1 MQNSTIPFNGS
12 YLTGEALERSQDFTT
27 NTLDVKSSTG
37 IGATTS
43 ILNIIE
49 HDVLAVFPL
58 SGVIQA
64 KENKT
69 HLFKSTRQY
78 FIYHNSHDRWQ
89 DVIDYFDIYG
99 DASTNLIICT
109 TAEQIL
115 YIREKQPI
123 LYKRLTNTRTFV
135 DEVHLFTQEWR
146 DSLATF
152 INLLTTE
159 WKASFKFSTATPT
172 RHFKTIFGDSY
183 DIKQLK
189 REFEKDKQIAITRN
203 IQDAWS
209 YVFSEMNQNRKV
221 VIFTNDLNHHTKEFM
236 ELSRINL
243 TGEGLKLKLSA
254 FGKGLDHFKDKIDTR
269 FLNTFPLIFCSS
281 KYLTGYDIEPD
292 TDTSILILTNNKSE
306 STSYSVE
313 DIIQAYGRVRCNL
326 VNALLC
332 IQKTMQP
339 PTMMEVESI
348 KVTSEATYL
357 LAQEQQKFIPKDD
370 KFFKKNYKKLPLD
383 KNGNASKLIAYSN
396 YLDAESEYILYN
408 EIESFLN
415 SYGFK
420 IIDLDLSI
428 LTPEDKFY
436 IKEIQKDK
444 KLILKSIGINRKIDN
459 IIKGQ
464 EGQNLFKTIMKVAEN
479 PKTKKNR
486 DGYNQELIL
495 MYCIAYFREYLPPEL
510 FKMIPY
516 NKQTRIKGLCTEIN
530 NYLNTNFHDENI
542 RDKIDI
548 DNYYLNKRL
557 NKDYECKANPK
568 DIWEIIRVFRYCYH
582 HLNLNYKHLKPDSKK
597 TIDLFYWVNYY
608 KIKNLEAAHI
618 RAKVMD
624 RMKDLTDKDIIRMN
638 KNIDGNG
645 YTLTDDK
652 VKFQKIYLEQIKEAN
667 MYLMSRN
674 QNIFVSSYRDGREY
688 NPLTNISTVF
698 RENLLY
704 NYTSVDVV
712 SANAQFTDVIIGS
725 NVGLNVYQNL
735 MDRFNITRSDAKVKY
750 NATLNNNKKTENQ
763 AMNLYMN
770 CGYDFKQASHLAT
783 LTAGSLKGS
792 YFRMM
797 ANAEDRIINSYKK
810 EYFKGIKCYRL
821 HDSLI
826 MEQKPYNLPLEHDG
840 VKFSLDTF

>member
-1 MQNSTIPFNGS
+1 MQDHTIPFNGS
-12 YLTGEALERSQDFTT
+12 YLTGEALDRSQDFTT
-27 NTLDVKSSTG
+27 NTLDIKSSTG

-43 ILNIIE
+43 ILNITE

-78 FIYHNSHDRWQ
+78 FIYYNSHDRWQ
-89 DVIDYFDIYG
+89 DVIDYFKSYDG
-99 DASTNLIICT
+99 ETSNLIICT
-109 TAEQIL
+109 TAEQVLIIRKTHPDL
-115 YIREKQPI
+115 YN
-123 LYKRLTNTRTFV
+123 RLTKTNTFV
-135 DEVHLFTQEWR
+135 DEIHLFTQEYR
-146 DSLATF
+146 KPLATF
-152 INLLTTE
+152 INLLSSE
-159 WKASFKFSTATPT
+159 WKAPYKFSTATPT

-189 REFEKDKQIAITRN
+189 REQEPDKEIAITKN
-203 IQDAWS
+203 IQDAWK
-209 YVFSEMNQNRKV
+209 YVFSEMNQGRKV
-221 VIFTNDLNHHTKEFM
+221 VIFTNDLRHHTKEFM

-243 TGEGLKLKLSA
+243 TGESLKLKLSA
-254 FGKGLDHFKDKIDTR
+254 FGKGLDHFKDTIDTQ
-269 FLNTFPLIFCSS
+269 FLNRFPLIFCSS

-292 TDTSILILTNNKSE
+292 TNASILILTNNKSE
-306 STSYSVE
+306 STTYSVE

-332 IQKTMQP
+332 IQQSMTP
-339 PTMMEVESI
+339 PSILEVEGF
-348 KVTSEATYL
+348 KFQSEIQYL
-357 LAQEQQKFIPKDD
+357 LAQEQEKYIPKDGS
-370 KFFKKNYKKLPLD
+370 FFAKNYKKIPLD
-383 KNGNASKLIAYSN
+383 DNGNASKLIAYSN

-408 EIESFLN
+408 EIDSFLN

-420 IIDLDLSI
+420 IIDLDLSN
-428 LTPEDKFY
+428 LTPEDNYY

-444 KLILKSIGINRKIDN
+444 NLILKSIGINTKIDN

-464 EGQNLFKTIMKVAEN
+464 EGQNLFKTILKLANN

-486 DGYNQELIL
+486 NGFSQDLIL
-495 MYCIAYFREYLPPEL
+495 MYCIAYFREYLPLEL

-516 NKQTRIKGLCTEIN
+516 NKQTRIKGLCNEIN
-530 NYLNTNFHDENI
+530 NYLNTNYNDSNI
-542 RDKIDI
+542 RDKADI
-548 DNYYLNKRL
+548 DVYYSNSKL

-568 DIWEIIRVFRYCYH
+568 DIGEVIRVFRYCLH
-582 HLNLNYKHLKPDSKK
+582 HLNLNYEYLKPDSKK
-597 TIDLFYWVNYY
+597 TIDLFYWVNHY
-608 KIKNLEAAHI
+608 KIKNLEPAHI
-618 RAKVMD
+618 KAKVVE
-624 RMKDLTDKDIIRMN
+624 RMKFLNDRDIIRMN
-638 KNIDGNG
+638 KNIDGSG

-652 VKFQKIYLEQIKEAN
+652 AKFQRIYLEQIKETN

-725 NVGLNVYQNL
+725 NIGLNVYHNL
-735 MDRFNITRSDAKVKY
+735 MEKFNISRNDAKVKY
-750 NATLNNNKKTENQ
+750 NSTLNNNKKTENQ

-783 LTAGSLKGS
+783 LTAGTLKGS

-797 ANAEDRIINSYKK
+797 ANAENRIINSYKN
-810 EYFKGIKCYRL
+810 EYFDGIECYRL

-826 MEQKPYNLPLEHDG
+826 MEQQPYNLPLEHNG
-840 VKFSLDTF
+840 VLFSMDTF